1 MLKFGAGL
9 LGLIAIAS
17 ANDTVNLGL
26 LMLAAL
32 PFMGLMI
39 ASIRDIAE

>member
-1 MLKFGAGL
+1 MKKFGAGL

-26 LMLAAL
+26 LILAAV
-32 PFMGLMI
+32 PFLALI
-39 ASIRDIAE
+39 SASIRDIAE

>member
-1 MLKFGAGL
+1 MIKFTVGL

-17 ANDTVNLGL
+17 AHDNVSL
-26 LMLAAL
+26 LLLVAAAT
-32 PFMGLMI
+32 PFLTLMI